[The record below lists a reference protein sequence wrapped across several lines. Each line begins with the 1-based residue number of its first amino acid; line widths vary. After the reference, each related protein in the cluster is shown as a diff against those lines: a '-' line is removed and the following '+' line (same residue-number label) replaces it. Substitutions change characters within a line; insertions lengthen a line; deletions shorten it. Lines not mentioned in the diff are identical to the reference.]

1 MKSFTTPKGP
11 SGFSNLFVADTK
23 FNPDGQYKT
32 SITLS
37 KEQSEPL
44 FEAIEEERL
53 ELGKKAKTSKG
64 NPYKENEDGSFTFT
78 FKSKKKPR
86 VVDSKGNPVRDEPR
100 VGGGSTIQVKGA
112 FATYEGFGGG
122 VCAYLNE
129 VRLIKLVEGGGGW
142 GPDEDDDDEGYVADP
157 SAPAPKAPA
166 AGGAEAEQEEEETD
180 DIPF

>member
-32 SITLS
+32 SITLTA
-37 KEQSEPL
+37 EQAAPL
-44 FEAIEEERL
+44 VEAVEEERL

-64 NPYKENEDGSFTFT
+64 SPFKENEDGTLTFT

-86 VVDSKGNPVRDEPR
+86 VVDSKGNAVRDEPR

-142 GPDEDDDDEGYVADP
+142 GSDDDEEEEGYVADP
-157 SAPAPKAPA
+157 SAPAPKSPAPA
-166 AGGAEAEQEEEETD
+166 GAEQEEPVEE